1 MKRMLIVLPLLL
13 AFAGFSP
20 AATFKAGYAERDI
33 TPKDEIPMWGYGA
46 RHDLPG
52 VGTAH
57 ELMAKVVVIETDHGK
72 LALMGLD
79 LGRGPTFAMTDA
91 IEQHIKEKF
100 GIDYVFMS
108 GSHTHHGPA
117 IELRDQPGYGQG
129 KWQAAVKYAQWLEQ
143 QLMDCIDEAAGKT
156 VDAKIGWASQET
168 DLNRNRHTKKLP
180 KPTDPELAVIR
191 LDTTA
196 GKPIAL
202 IVNFAAHATI
212 ADISQR
218 FWNSEW
224 PGQMQRTVTKELKV
238 PCLFLQGA
246 AGDMSPNTN
255 DERRGVE
262 GFGNAMAAKVL
273 EINQGLVTKV
283 PEKPS
288 VTGIYDTFHFK
299 TRIDLTNPL
308 ILGTFKQMFFPEML
322 AMLVEM
328 PDNTISPRLVTVLL
342 DGELALVGAS
352 GEFFCQHANRLK
364 RDSKA
369 PETFF
374 VGYCNGHCM
383 YFPTREA
390 LEEGGYGADPGV
402 SWVPAGAGEEMIDK
416 ALSNIDGLL
425 AGL

>member
-1 MKRMLIVLPLLL
+1 MKRFAIVLMLLL
-13 AFAGFSP
+13 CLAPWGP

-33 TPKDEIPMWGYGA
+33 TPTDQIPMWGYGA

-52 VGTAH
+52 VDAMDR
-57 ELMAKVVVIETDHGK
+57 LMAKVVVIETDQGK

-91 IEQHIKEKF
+91 IQKHIREKS
-100 GIDYVFMS
+100 GIEFVFMS

-117 IELRDQPGYGQG
+117 IELLDQPGYGQG
-129 KWQAAVKYAQWLEQ
+129 KWQAAVKYAQWLERQ
-143 QLMDCIDEAAGKT
+143 IIDCIDEAAAKT
-156 VDAKIGWASQET
+156 VDARIGWSSMET
-168 DLNRNRHTKKLP
+168 DLNRNRHTKKQP
-180 KPTDPELAVIR
+180 KPTDPELAVVR
-191 LDTTA
+191 VDDTK
-196 GKPIAL
+196 GKPIAM
-202 IVNFAAHATI
+202 IVNFAAHPTI
-212 ADISQR
+212 ADIMVR
-218 FWNSEW
+218 MWTSEW
-224 PGQMQRTVTKELKV
+224 PGQMQRKVTEEIGV

-255 DERRGVE
+255 DSRRGVE

-273 EINQGLVTKV
+273 EINQKIETKA
-283 PEKPS
+283 PAASS
-288 VTGIYDTFHFK
+288 VAGKYDTFTYT

-308 ILGTFKQMFFPEML
+308 ILGTFKQMFFPEIL

-328 PDNTISPRLVTVLL
+328 PNNTISPRLVTVLL
-342 DGELALVGAS
+342 NGELALVGGS

-369 PETFF
+369 AETFF

-390 LEEGGYGADPGV
+390 LEEGGYGADPSV

-416 ALSNIDGLL
+416 ALSNIDALLTGL
-425 AGL
+425 